1 MKEKKKITAKPLP
14 DPDVLLGEI
23 QKDIREL
30 AERMTSIEKKMLKV
44 SPTQINKKLLDMKL
58 TLNAF
63 ESNLLRMLAVTR
75 NSYLTNIWVG
85 FLRMFGYKPKI

>member
-30 AERMTSIEKKMLKV
+30 AE
-44 SPTQINKKLLDMKL
+44 
-58 TLNAF
+58 
-63 ESNLLRMLAVTR
+63 
-75 NSYLTNIWVG
+75 
-85 FLRMFGYKPKI
+85 